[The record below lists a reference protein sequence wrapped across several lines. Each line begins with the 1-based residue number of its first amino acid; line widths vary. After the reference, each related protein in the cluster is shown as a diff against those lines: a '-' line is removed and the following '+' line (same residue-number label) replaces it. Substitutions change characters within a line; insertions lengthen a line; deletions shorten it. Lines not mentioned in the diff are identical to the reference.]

1 MFFLQ
6 LFLGW
11 ECCTIDALG
20 LLGGILST
28 WNPKVAKLAPFFTC
42 VVILLEGYFKD
53 LNQEFK
59 ILNCY
64 DPYSKRQMFWDEVV
78 ESSLFDPLVIIGK
91 DINLVL
97 STKEIWGSSVRLDP
111 MSGYFINLFNS
122 SNLLDIVPCPLFPTW
137 SNRRSG

>member
-1 MFFLQ
+1 MSLNVRGVGGTQKFM
-6 LFLGW
+6 
-11 ECCTIDALG
+11 ALKIVMA
-20 LLGGILST
+20 LKNAYIILIRAQY
-28 WNPKVAKLAPFFTC
+28 VL
-42 VVILLEGYFKD
+42 
-53 LNQEFK
+53 
-59 ILNCY
+59 LNCY

-78 ESSLFDPLVIIGK
+78 ESSLLDPLVIIGR